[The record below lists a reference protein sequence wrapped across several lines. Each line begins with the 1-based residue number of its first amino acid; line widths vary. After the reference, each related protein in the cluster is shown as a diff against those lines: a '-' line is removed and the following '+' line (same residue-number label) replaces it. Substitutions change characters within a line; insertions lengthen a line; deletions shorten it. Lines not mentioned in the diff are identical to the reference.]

1 MYIAMQLL
9 MTLHVLEIFHIGMYS
24 PVHPFKL
31 NVISKHF
38 KFLTYWWI
46 FRLSFI
52 MSVCTFKYFSRVNT
66 RNWNSRVENICI

>member
-31 NVISKHF
+31 NIISKHF

-46 FRLSFI
+46 FRLS
-52 MSVCTFKYFSRVNT
+52 SVSLSKQ
-66 RNWNSRVENICI
+66 